1 MTKQNLTIDLLRKEA
16 GRSVAEKSAHKE
28 FGDFQTPAV
37 LADQVSQFIQTVF
50 PAPEIIVEPTCGLG
64 SFLQSCINLW
74 NTDSVYHGFD
84 INPEYIE
91 ICRQDIAPKADCHF
105 ETADFF
111 QQNWRHFF
119 SSAGKSRILVI
130 GNPPWVT
137 NSALGTLKSGNLPR
151 KNNFQRLKGF
161 AAKTGK
167 ANFDIA
173 EWILINLLESLQHHR
188 SACVAMLC
196 KTATARKVLKHAW
209 TSQWNLSGSSLHRID
224 AKKYFNAA
232 VDACLF
238 VTFISPG
245 KKTAYATVYQELS
258 YEKKLSRFGL
268 HGKELIA
275 NIDDYTK
282 YSHIEGSCS
291 STWRSGIK
299 HDAAKVMELTAKEGK
314 LINGFHE
321 TVAIEGKYLY
331 PLLKSSDLGN
341 NRSTPRKYVLI
352 TQQAPSDSTEELRE
366 NAPETWAYLKKYSS
380 ILDGRKSSIYKKR
393 DRFSIFGIG
402 KYSFTPWKVAISAL
416 YKKLVFVPVG
426 NIDGKPIMVDDTC
439 YFIPCD
445 SEQEAFFLAELL
457 NSEESRRFLHALIFF
472 DAKRPVNVD
481 ILKRIGIGKLADFMG
496 MKKEFTEYCPSF
508 VQAASPQQLLIF

>member
-1 MTKQNLTIDLLRKEA
+1 MAGQRKT
-16 GRSVAEKSAHKE
+16 E
-28 FGDFQTPAV
+28 FGDFQTPDV
-37 LADQVSQFIQTVF
+37 LADQVAKLIQTVF
-50 PAPEIIVEPTCGLG
+50 PAPDMIVEPTCGLG
-64 SFLQSCINLW
+64 SFVQSCIAVW
-74 NTDSVYHGFD
+74 KTGASYHGFD
-84 INPEYIE
+84 INPGYIDT
-91 ICRQDIAPKADCHF
+91 CRRNIVPEADCHF

-111 QQNWRHFF
+111 LQNWRHFF
-119 SSAGKSRILVI
+119 STEKKRILVI

-137 NSALGTLKSGNLPR
+137 NSALGVIKGGNLPK
-151 KNNFQRLKGF
+151 KNNFQELKGF

-173 EWILINLLESLQHHR
+173 EWMLINLLESLQQHR

-196 KTATARKVLKHAW
+196 KTATARKALKHAW
-209 TSQWNLSGSSLHRID
+209 ASQWNLSDSSLHRID
-224 AKKYFNAA
+224 AKKYFNVA

-238 VTFISPG
+238 VTFISLE
-245 KKTAYATVYQELS
+245 KRTDHAAVYQDVS

-268 HGKELIA
+268 HGRELIA
-275 NIDDYTK
+275 NIDDYKK
-282 YSHIEGSCS
+282 YSRIEGSS
-291 STWRSGIK
+291 SYTWRSGIK
-299 HDAAKVMELTAKEGK
+299 HDAAKVMELTIKEGK

-321 TVAIEGKYLY
+321 TVAIEDNYLY

-341 NRSTPRKYVLI
+341 NRAEPRKFLLV
-352 TQQAPSDSTEELRE
+352 TQQAPSDSTGKIRE
-366 NAPETWAYLKKYSS
+366 NAPETWAYLEKYSS

-426 NIDGKPIMVDDTC
+426 NIEGKPIMVDDTC
-439 YFIPCD
+439 YFIPCG
-445 SEQEAFFLAELL
+445 SEQEAVLLAELL

-481 ILKRIGIGKLADFMG
+481 ILKRIDIGKLADFTG
-496 MKKEFTEYCPSF
+496 MKEKFTEYCSSC
-508 VQAASPQQLLIF
+508 VQASSPQQLTIF